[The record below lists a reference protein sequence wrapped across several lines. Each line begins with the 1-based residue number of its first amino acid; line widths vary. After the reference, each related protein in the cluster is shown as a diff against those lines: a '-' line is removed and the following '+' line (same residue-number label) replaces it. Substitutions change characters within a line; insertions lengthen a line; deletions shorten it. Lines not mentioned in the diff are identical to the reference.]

1 MSMYRWLNK
10 CIDKANGH
18 DICTTKEVCQKLRL
32 PKQTTKLTIHLL
44 KPRVKLY
51 NREIASAQKH
61 EKSSANVKDK
71 YVYFIEST
79 YTSRFEF
86 SENCSSTES
95 YFDAK

>member
-51 NREIASAQKH
+51 NRGIAPAQKH
-61 EKSSANVKDK
+61 EKRSANVKDK
-71 YVYFIEST
+71 YFV
-79 YTSRFEF
+79 
-86 SENCSSTES
+86 N
-95 YFDAK
+95 